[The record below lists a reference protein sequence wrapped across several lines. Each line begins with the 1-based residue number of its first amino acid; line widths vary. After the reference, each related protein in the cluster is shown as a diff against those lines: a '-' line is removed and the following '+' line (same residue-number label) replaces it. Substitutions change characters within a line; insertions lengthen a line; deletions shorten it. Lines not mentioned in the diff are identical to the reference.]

1 MIFTPFAFMA
11 PSGPSY
17 DADAQAFFTA
27 TGITDATIQSAI
39 NTLVVTMKADNI
51 WSKMYALYPFVG
63 GTASTNSYN
72 LIDTTTYTLSY
83 TGTVTHNSDGI
94 TGDGSTGYADT
105 GLNIVSDITNYKTD
119 HHISLYSRTA
129 ARSMGS
135 GGWDMG
141 VGTPNTGNP
150 LYGMAIGRNAGGNNR
165 IYDYGNFS
173 GNGRLGTTATTSDND
188 GFFLGRTS
196 ASNEHKLFKNGSQI
210 AASTLTTTANDANGS
225 IWILRMNPL
234 GTFNTEYSTRNIAL
248 SSIGQALN
256 DTEQSDFYDAVQA
269 FQTTLGR
276 QV

>member
-1 MIFTPFAFMA
+1 MA
-11 PSGPSY
+11 PAGGLDP
-17 DADAQAFFTA
+17 DAEAFLTA
-27 TGITDATIQSAI
+27 AGISDPTIESAI
-39 NTLVVTMKADNI
+39 NTLVTTMKSDGI

-72 LIDTTTYTLSY
+72 LVNPAAYTLSY
-83 TGTVTHNSDGI
+83 TGTITHDSNGI
-94 TGDGSTGYADT
+94 TGDGATGYADT
-105 GLNIVSDITNYKTD
+105 GLNIVSDVTNYKTD

-150 LYGMAIGRNAGGNNR
+150 LYGMAIGRIAGGNNR

-173 GNGRLGTTATTSDND
+173 GNGRLGTTATIDDND

-196 ASNEHKLFKNGSQI
+196 ATNEHKFFKNGSQI
-210 AASTLTTTANDANGS
+210 AASVLTTTANDANGS

-234 GTFNTEYSTRNIAL
+234 GTFNTEYSNRNIAL
-248 SSIGQALN
+248 ASIGQALD
-256 DTEQSDFYDAVQA
+256 DTEQNSFYTAVQA
-269 FQTTLGR
+269 FQTTLSR